1 MVVEA
6 ARHVGLHGHQC
17 ESRPHATCLR
27 RSTRRRETEV
37 VVSSSSHRAV
47 KSRCFKLPR
56 LVKVA
61 NRSSPCPCKAVVV
74 GISSSSNSNTHRR
87 EAEVVPSS
95 SSSSSSRRAV
105 KAVAEFDKLVVVSCR
120 AGKSNLVADHFK
132 EEDARSHYM

>member
-1 MVVEA
+1 
-6 ARHVGLHGHQC
+6 
-17 ESRPHATCLR
+17 
-27 RSTRRRETEV
+27 V

-61 NRSSPCPCKAVVV
+61 NRSSLCPCKAVVV

-87 EAEVVPSS
+87 EAEVVPS